1 MKISSILIIIL
12 AILIAV
18 LPLFFNCQHD
28 GKMLT
33 LENGKQIPM
42 KCYWT
47 ARASTAMG
55 VILLIVGIA
64 LGRSQQPQ
72 TRRVLNILGIVLGAI
87 VILFP
92 TWIIGVCTHP
102 GASCNLVMKP
112 ALIFMGSLVIV
123 INLVGL
129 VTLLKQ
135 KEPSA

>member
-1 MKISSILIIIL
+1 MKLSSILIIIL

-18 LPLFFNCQHD
+18 LPLIFNCQHD
-28 GKMLT
+28 GKILT

-55 VILLIVGIA
+55 VILLVVGIA
-64 LGRSQQPQ
+64 IGRSQQPE
-72 TRRVLNILGIVLGAI
+72 TSRILNILGIVLGII

-102 GASCNLVMKP
+102 DASCSLVMKP
-112 ALIFMGSLVIV
+112 ALIFMGSLVIL
-123 INLVGL
+123 INLIGL
-129 VTLLKQ
+129 VTSRAK
-135 KEPSA
+135 KEQPA